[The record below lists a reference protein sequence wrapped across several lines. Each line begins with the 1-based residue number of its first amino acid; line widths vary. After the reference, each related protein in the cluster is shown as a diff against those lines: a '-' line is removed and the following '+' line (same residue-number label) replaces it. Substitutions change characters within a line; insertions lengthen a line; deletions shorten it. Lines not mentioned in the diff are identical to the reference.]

1 MSMTFSHLI
10 CCLGYVHKGWSISS
24 HLLTCVTALTSCG
37 LSAATL
43 EPLLSP
49 RNKAA
54 REILLK
60 SRGIISLF
68 DKLSTNSLAHS
79 KEKLKSCQWS
89 VLVWITI
96 VWNLLKIGS
105 QITALL
111 LFTLFI
117 LQCTSLFL
125 FLNWFM
131 YAPDQ
136 GFASPSVWNILLQ
149 DNPKSHL
156 PYPFR
161 FCTILNS
168 SVSPPWTSS
177 LKFLFPS
184 LHIRLSFLMYFS
196 SWTLPSSNIL

>member
-89 VLVWITI
+89 VLVWIT
-96 VWNLLKIGS
+96 NY
-105 QITALL
+105 
-111 LFTLFI
+111 
-117 LQCTSLFL
+117 SLESFK
-125 FLNWFM
+125 NWVSN
-131 YAPDQ
+131 YC
-136 GFASPSVWNILLQ
+136 SPAFHII
-149 DNPKSHL
+149 H
-156 PYPFR
+156 
-161 FCTILNS
+161 
-168 SVSPPWTSS
+168 SPM
-177 LKFLFPS
+177 
-184 LHIRLSFLMYFS
+184 H
-196 SWTLPSSNIL
+196 